1 MLKFYSVSYT
11 TYHNG
16 TFIAAEHGRTI
27 CDESEIKAF
36 SEEITW
42 DNLTEILQKYG
53 CSLPFNVWKFKKGR
67 RVSFFSGNPF
77 KKDFRDIKEWKSPL
91 NLTIKVQYK
100 DISNVMSIQDVLN
113 WHDAE
118 KAIQYLN
125 ERGLKIK

>member
-16 TFIAAEHGRTI
+16 TFITTNHGRTI
-27 CDESEIKAF
+27 CDESEVKTF

-42 DNLTEILQKYG
+42 DNLTEILHKYG
-53 CSLPFNVWKFKKGR
+53 CSLPFNVWEFKKGR

-100 DISNVMSIQDVLN
+100 DISNVMSIQDVLK

-125 ERGLKIK
+125 ERGLKIN